1 MNSSKIEQVLFSRK
15 FFFEI
20 MFIFQG
26 VKYLVDLLNLK
37 QIGAFLVEDFT
48 TSWQYILIALAFA
61 AIISV

>member
-1 MNSSKIEQVLFSRK
+1 
-15 FFFEI
+15 

-48 TSWQYILIALAFA
+48 TSWQYILISLALS